1 VSQRFMYIVLEMYN
15 ANDDEN
21 NTIRFSMTYLD
32 SKISC
37 TVESGVKHHNSK
49 PLIKQHTLSWK
60 CLRIPK
66 IS

>member
-1 VSQRFMYIVLEMYN
+1 MYIVLEMYN

-49 PLIKQHTLSWK
+49 PPVHLEWKQK
-60 CLRIPK
+60 
-66 IS
+66 